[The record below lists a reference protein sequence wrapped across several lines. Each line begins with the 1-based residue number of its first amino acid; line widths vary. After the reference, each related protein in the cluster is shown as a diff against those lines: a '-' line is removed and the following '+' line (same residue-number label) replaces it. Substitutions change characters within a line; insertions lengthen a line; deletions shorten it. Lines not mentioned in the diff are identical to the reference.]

1 MKTNFGDTLLMEA
14 VKRNKTECVKLLLDH
29 VKQNIKDNNGNRPLF
44 SVTSNQDGFVE
55 FLLTHDQLDPNV
67 QNNFGD
73 TALMMAVK
81 FEATECVEL
90 LISDKQT
97 EFNLKNTFGDT
108 PLIEAVK
115 RNKTEYVK
123 LLLCVAPNRGGTKS

>member
-1 MKTNFGDTLLMEA
+1 M
-14 VKRNKTECVKLLLDH
+14 
-29 VKQNIKDNNGNRPLF
+29 
-44 SVTSNQDGFVE
+44 E

-97 EFNLKNTFGDT
+97 EFNLKNNFSHT
-108 PLIEAVK
+108 
-115 RNKTEYVK
+115 
-123 LLLCVAPNRGGTKS
+123 LCYCETLFCTAISSTNLR